1 MMAIKNDSPEKQQE
15 KAAEPFTRLS
25 SGRAQCREIETS
37 SQYLNWIAKMTY
49 TKYKFLLLV
58 PLLAIVAGCSSIRV
72 TKLDS
77 SKDPDGIPF
86 YLTKQIVQVTTTT
99 TTIRKISTM
108 EEVSKY
114 KSVERQIVEVIDP
127 ANAFVVNK
135 TKPFVGE
142 SKFSVERTTSSN
154 LTKVAVEDSEGLTE
168 FLKGIFEGAKTLTEA
183 AKTAASFGGAAPLPA
198 PAVSGDTEKAL
209 LAAGYYAEQS
219 IIVTYE
225 PAP

>member
-1 MMAIKNDSPEKQQE
+1 MASRNHSQEKQE
-15 KAAEPFTRLS
+15 KITEPSTQLPSEWAQLRDAET
-25 SGRAQCREIETS
+25 TS
-37 SQYLNWIAKMTY
+37 QWLNWTARMIY
-49 TKYKFLLLV
+49 INRKFLLLAPV
-58 PLLAIVAGCSSIRV
+58 LAIVVGCSSIKV

-108 EEVSKY
+108 EKISEY
-114 KSVERQIVEVIDP
+114 TSVERQIIEIIDP
-127 ANAFVVNK
+127 TKAFAVNK
-135 TKPFVGE
+135 TKPFAGE
-142 SKFSVERTTSSN
+142 SKFSVERTTSFN
-154 LTKVAVEDSEGLTE
+154 LTKVAVEDKEGLTE
-168 FLKGIFEGAKTLTEA
+168 FLKGIVEGAKSITEA
-183 AKTAASFGGAAPLPA
+183 AKTAASIGAAAPLAA
-198 PAVSGDTEKAL
+198 PAVSGEAEKVL